1 MSEPEEKKLTS
12 VSIPTPLFQQ
22 IEERLKGTNFKSV
35 SDYVSY
41 VLTEVVSEEEE
52 AGAFT
57 KQDEENVKG
66 RLRALGCVGH
76 GYFTR

>member
-1 MSEPEEKKLTS
+1 MMSEPEEKESTS
-12 VSIPTPLFQQ
+12 ISIPTPLFRQ

-52 AGAFT
+52 VEAFT

-66 RLRALGCVGH
+66 RLKALG
-76 GYFTR
+76 YLD

>member
-1 MSEPEEKKLTS
+1 MSKPEEKE
-12 VSIPTPLFQQ
+12 SISISIAAPLFRQ

-52 AGAFT
+52 VEAFT

-66 RLRALGCVGH
+66 RLKALG
-76 GYFTR
+76 YLD